1 MCLKRAYEEN
11 KDKLKYSY
19 EVSESNSEVSKM
31 KNKLATMNPQQRF
44 SKKKAKNIGHLNI
57 WKKML
62 LKKDQ

>member
-57 WKKML
+57 
-62 LKKDQ
+62 